1 MDRVMGYIS
10 SLSILIPII
19 LILRNYFIQNKLIPL
34 NIVAYVLIGGFFE
47 IVIIL
52 QNILFSK
59 NTIWLANIFAL
70 IEAGFILYSY
80 NIWSNNIKYKK
91 NYIILLSIYVFIW
104 FYVVFIFGLETLN
117 STINGTES
125 LVVIIASICFLY
137 DGYINN
143 SLNMKNK
150 WQIIIC
156 CAFLYYFIVNAGIYS
171 FSAFFLD
178 NNQKE
183 NWIYFSVIH
192 LIGNVGINI
201 LLGIGLYQCNKQ
213 LLSV

>member
-1 MDRVMGYIS
+1 MGYIS

-19 LILRNYFIQNKLIPL
+19 FIIRNYFIQNKLFPL
-34 NIVAYVLIGGFFE
+34 IIIAYVIIGGLFE

-52 QNILFSK
+52 QNLLFLKS
-59 NTIWLANIFAL
+59 TIWLSNIFAL
-70 IEAGFILYSY
+70 IETGFVLFSY
-80 NIWSNNIKYKK
+80 KMWSNNAKYKK
-91 NYIILLSIYVFIW
+91 SYITLLLIYVFIW
-104 FYVVFIFGLETLN
+104 FYVIFIFGLETLN
-117 STINGTES
+117 SSINGTES
-125 LVVIIASICFLY
+125 LIVIIASICFLY
-137 DGYINN
+137 DGYIND
-143 SLNMKNK
+143 SLNKKNK

-178 NNQKE
+178 YNQKG

-192 LIGNVGINI
+192 LIGNVGINVI
-201 LLGIGLYQCNKQ
+201 LGIGLYQCNKQ